1 MTPRSEVNGLVG
13 RDWGKGE
20 GKREGGW
27 RTYNY
32 PSQHKFSSNPSV
44 PFLGCQR
51 VFFALLGTT
60 ASRLGVPSTQKSPFD
75 KENKEK

>member
-13 RDWGKGE
+13 RDWGEGE

-60 ASRLGVPSTQKSPFD
+60 KFSGKAAKGRLAIQHLAL
-75 KENKEK
+75 